1 MFKKISFVLLLIVVA
16 FFVVYFFLFNDSY
29 KKSLQAR
36 VYFGLGEYDKA
47 FMLSNEAYL
56 SDPYNRMALT
66 ILNASKASLKYE
78 KYIQDAKKYL
88 KTIEKIS
95 SEKSINKSQLA
106 KIKLICEVMMGQYEK
121 LKPIIINDG
130 DLAETATKEYKKFK
144 KIYEELFKK

>member
-1 MFKKISFVLLLIVVA
+1 MFKKIGFIVLLIVFA
-16 FFVVYFFLFNDSY
+16 FFVIYFFLFNDSY

-47 FMLSNEAYL
+47 YMLSNEAYL

-78 KYIQDAKKYL
+78 KYIKDAKNYL

-95 SEKSINKSQLA
+95 SKKSISNAQLA

-121 LKPIIINDG
+121 LKPIVISDG
-130 DLAETATKEYKKFK
+130 DLVKTATKEYKKFK

>member
-1 MFKKISFVLLLIVVA
+1 MIKKTGFIFLLIVVA
-16 FFVVYFFLFNDSY
+16 FFIVYFFLFNDSY

-36 VYFGLGEYDKA
+36 VYFGLGEYNKA
-47 FMLSNEAYL
+47 FVLSNEAYL

-78 KYIQDAKKYL
+78 KYIKDAKNYL

-95 SEKSINKSQLA
+95 AKKSIDKSQLA

-121 LKPIIINDG
+121 LKPIIISDG
-130 DLAETATKEYKKFK
+130 DLVETATKEYKKFK

>member
-1 MFKKISFVLLLIVVA
+1 MIKKTGFIFLLIVVA
-16 FFVVYFFLFNDSY
+16 FFIVYFFLFNDSY

-36 VYFGLGEYDKA
+36 VYFGLGEYNKA
-47 FMLSNEAYL
+47 FVLSNEAYL

-78 KYIQDAKKYL
+78 KYIKDAKNYL

-95 SEKSINKSQLA
+95 AKKSIDKSQLA

-121 LKPIIINDG
+121 LKPIIISDG

>member
-1 MFKKISFVLLLIVVA
+1 MFKKISFILLLIVFA

-36 VYFGLGEYDKA
+36 VYFGLGECDKA
-47 FMLSNEAYL
+47 FVLSKEAYL

-78 KYIQDAKKYL
+78 KYIKDAKKYL

-95 SEKSINKSQLA
+95 SQKSIDSSQLA
-106 KIKLICEVMMGQYEK
+106 KIKLICEVMMAQFEK
-121 LKPIIINDG
+121 LKPIVISDG
-130 DLAETATKEYKKFK
+130 DLVETATKEYKKFK

>member
-1 MFKKISFVLLLIVVA
+1 MFKKISFILLLIVVA

-47 FMLSNEAYL
+47 FMLSKEAYL

-78 KYIQDAKKYL
+78 KYIKDAKKYL
-88 KTIEKIS
+88 ETIEKIS
-95 SEKSINKSQLA
+95 SKKSIDSSQLA
-106 KIKLICEVMMGQYEK
+106 KIKLICEVMIAQFEK
-121 LKPIIINDG
+121 LKPIVISDG
-130 DLAETATKEYKKFK
+130 DLVESATKEYKKFK

>member
-1 MFKKISFVLLLIVVA
+1 MFKKIGFIVLLIVFA
-16 FFVVYFFLFNDSY
+16 FFVIYFFLFNDSY

-47 FMLSNEAYL
+47 YMLSNEAYL

-130 DLAETATKEYKKFK
+130 DLVETATKEYKKFK

>member
-130 DLAETATKEYKKFK
+130 DLVETATKEYKKFK

>member
-1 MFKKISFVLLLIVVA
+1 MLKKVLYIVLFVIFSFLII
-16 FFVVYFFLFNDSY
+16 YFFLFNDSY

-47 FMLSNEAYL
+47 YTLSNEAYL
-56 SDPYNRMALT
+56 KDPYNRMALT

-78 KYIQDAKKYL
+78 KYIKEAKKYL
-88 KTIEKIS
+88 SDIKKIS
-95 SEKSINKSQLA
+95 SKKSITPGELA

-121 LKPIIINDG
+121 LKPIVIDDG
-130 DLAETATKEYKKFK
+130 DLVEHSTKEYKKFK

>member
-1 MFKKISFVLLLIVVA
+1 MIKKTGFIFLLIVVA
-16 FFVVYFFLFNDSY
+16 FFIVYFFLFNDSY

-47 FMLSNEAYL
+47 FVLSNEAYL

-78 KYIQDAKKYL
+78 KYIKDAKNYL

-95 SEKSINKSQLA
+95 AKKSIDKSQLA

-121 LKPIIINDG
+121 LKPIIISDG
-130 DLAETATKEYKKFK
+130 DLVETATKEYKKFK